1 MAPDQLR
8 ALLRRQPFRPFRL
21 IMSKG
26 NTYDVVSPEWMMV
39 TATTTVVGIPGESG
53 DGELVNLLDN
63 FQISAV
69 QPIDAEPVH

>member
-63 FQISAV
+63 FQISDV

>member
-21 IMSKG
+21 IMSNG
-26 NTYDVVSPEWMMV
+26 NSYDVVSPEWMMV

-63 FQISAV
+63 FQIADV

>member
-1 MAPDQLR
+1 
-8 ALLRRQPFRPFRL
+8 
-21 IMSKG
+21 MSKG